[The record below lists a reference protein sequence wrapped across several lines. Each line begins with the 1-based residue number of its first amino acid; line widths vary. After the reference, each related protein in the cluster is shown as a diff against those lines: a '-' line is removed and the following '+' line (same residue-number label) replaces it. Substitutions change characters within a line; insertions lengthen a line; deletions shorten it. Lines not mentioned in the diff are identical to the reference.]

1 MTKSVG
7 KQREIGGTHPSEAD
21 RAVRTGMQLA
31 KPVGRNAAAL
41 KYDILSA
48 LTIYALSGDKH
59 RQRSVLR
66 VISLITTRYNWRN
79 NELSI
84 GREEI
89 SRLWSVNE
97 RTVKREMA
105 RFRALGWVTVKR
117 PAARGRVAVYEID
130 LKQIMIDT
138 QEVWPIIGSDFQ
150 ARMSEDSEPVTN
162 VVPFAAKSSG
172 PEINTPEAK
181 PEDVWSQV
189 QSILHGR
196 DPELWASWFQHLSE
210 SERAGGRVILVA
222 PSRFMADYI
231 AQKWT
236 ARLLAAY
243 SRVDPSIRTVHVN
256 AAD

>member
-1 MTKSVG
+1 
-7 KQREIGGTHPSEAD
+7 
-21 RAVRTGMQLA
+21 MQIA

-48 LTIYALSGDKH
+48 LSVHALSGDKH
-59 RQRSVLR
+59 RQRSMLR
-66 VISLITTRYNWRN
+66 IIALITTRYNWRN

-89 SRLWSVNE
+89 SRLWTVNE

-105 RFRALGWVTVKR
+105 KFRALGWVTVKR

-138 QEVWPIIGSDFQ
+138 QEVWSVIGSDFE
-150 ARMSEDSEPVTN
+150 ARMSEEPEPETN
-162 VVPFAAKSSG
+162 IVPF
-172 PEINTPEAK
+172 TTK
-181 PEDVWSQV
+181 PAGAGVADADVWSQV
-189 QSILHGR
+189 QTILHGR

-210 SERAGGRVILVA
+210 AERAGGRVTLVA

-243 SRVDPSIRTVHVN
+243 SRVDPSIRTIRVDTV
-256 AAD
+256 D